1 MTVKKA
7 IRIIDWWISQ
17 KKEAMDTMKKKWASS
32 DDMYGIEETLLHVD
46 KTIVAN
52 LETIRRELV
61 PNCKHP
67 KKMRDR
73 TADGQSYCMNC
84 NFDL

>member
-1 MTVKKA
+1 MTLQKA
-7 IRIIDWWISQ
+7 LKIIDWWVNQQ
-17 KKEAMDTMKKKWASS
+17 KGAIEQLEKEWDYTTDSHGVGK
-32 DDMYGIEETLLHVD
+32 TLLDMDSTV
-46 KTIVAN
+46 IAN
-52 LETIRRELV
+52 LETIRKELI

-73 TADGQSYCMNC
+73 TSDGKWYCMNC